1 MRSFDNAVQKS
12 AKVGEKNLSSFSPG
26 VVVSDPLWIRC
37 SVFCSVHLSLPLCLA
52 GEAAAINK
60 TQRWSVR
67 PAVLIVEF
75 IASLWSEC
83 KHDFLSLP
91 LHFFFFLRNRWWEEK
106 KKPKLFCINMAGK
119 IQQCSRAFGWRRCS
133 KYQSKSDILWWHV
146 LVIRRC
152 PMKNWK
158 QRYVGV
164 DFDHCR
170 PRLSSAAVRRC
181 QTGSKRAATCVS
193 GQGFLPRPTSS
204 VSPSVWNN
212 GELWKFR
219 RPCAPP
225 LADLSRWGHQLGFC
239 NRQETRDSQEAKL
252 KRDFW
257 GHFVGARF
265 I

>member
-1 MRSFDNAVQKS
+1 MQSFDNVVQKS
-12 AKVGEKNLSSFSPG
+12 AKVGEKKTLSSFSPG
-26 VVVSDPLWIRC
+26 VIVSDSLWIRC
-37 SVFCSVHLSLPLCLA
+37 SAFCSVHLSPPLCLA

-83 KHDFLSLP
+83 KHDFLSLSLP
-91 LHFFFFLRNRWWEEK
+91 LFFPAQPVVGREK
-106 KKPKLFCINMAGK
+106 KKNLFCINAAWK
-119 IQQCSRAFGWRRCS
+119 IQQRSRAFGWRRCS

-181 QTGSKRAATCVS
+181 QTRSKRGNMCFRPGFPPTTRTLRVPVHLKRPWTLEIRATVC
-193 GQGFLPRPTSS
+193 SS
-204 VSPSVWNN
+204 IHWFITR
-212 GELWKFR
+212 GTTAR
-219 RPCAPP
+219 IC
-225 LADLSRWGHQLGFC
+225 D
-239 NRQETRDSQEAKL
+239 RQETRDSHEAKL
-252 KRDFW
+252 RLDFW